1 MKSALSS
8 LGRRTEAPPI
18 SWLMNLALSRPNL
31 ISLAAGFTDNESLP
45 VDLTRD
51 LVNEILRH
59 AKRGQP
65 ALQYGPTPGDP
76 ELRQLTADRVLH
88 LDQASGGRIA
98 KRRYDV
104 DRTIITNGS
113 QQLLYMLTEAL
124 FDPGDIALV
133 EDPTYFV
140 YLGIAQSHG
149 LRCRGIRMQPDG
161 IDLEHLE
168 FCLQE
173 LKKSGDIKRLK
184 MLYLVA
190 YHQNPACLTTSL
202 AKKRAALALLAKY
215 EKSAGHPIYLLED
228 SAYRELCFTGEDP
241 PAALTLKGAEDRV
254 IYTGTY
260 SKPFATGVRAGFGIL
275 PEDLFTIVTRI
286 KGNHDFGTAN
296 VVQHVLTRALKSG
309 KYEKHLAQ
317 IQHRYAAKAEV
328 MLTEMRRHFPDAVT
342 WPDTRG
348 GLYYW
353 GVLPQHAKTGLK
365 SKIFN
370 AALDAGV
377 FYVPGSLCYADD
389 STRRKPDHELRI
401 SFGAA
406 SLKNIRK
413 GIRLLGQVLH
423 ENL

>member
-51 LVNEILRH
+51 LINEILRH

-76 ELRQLTADRVLH
+76 ELRQLTSDRLLA
-88 LDQASGGRIA
+88 LDREAGGRIA

-124 FDPGDIALV
+124 FDPGDIVLV

-149 LRCRGIRMQPDG
+149 LHSRGLRMEPDG
-161 IDLEHLE
+161 IDLDHLE
-168 FCLQE
+168 SR
-173 LKKSGDIKRLK
+173 LKEFKRSGEIKRLK
-184 MLYLVA
+184 MLYVVS

-202 AKKRAALALLAKY
+202 AKKRAALELLAKY
-215 EKSAGHPIYLLED
+215 EKAAGHPIYLLED
-228 SAYRELCFTGEDP
+228 SAYRELRFTTDDP
-241 PAALTLKGAEDRV
+241 PSALTLKGAEERV

-275 PEDLFTIVTRI
+275 PEELITIITRI

-296 VVQHVLTRALKSG
+296 VVQHVLTRALKTG
-309 KYEKHLAQ
+309 KYERHLQQ
-317 IQHRYAAKAEV
+317 IQKRYAHKAEV
-328 MLTEMRRHFPDAVT
+328 MLAEMRKHFPDCVT
-342 WPDTRG
+342 WPNTRG

-353 GVLPQHAKTGLK
+353 GAMPKQVKTGLK
-365 SKIFN
+365 SKVFN

-377 FYVPGSLCYADD
+377 FYVPGSLCYAND
-389 STRRKPDHELRI
+389 STRKTPDHEMRI

-406 SLKNIRK
+406 SLPNIRK
-413 GIRLLGQVLH
+413 GIRLLGKVLH
-423 ENL
+423 DHV